1 MSHVN
6 QTLQAMRYGCIY
18 RACDIVAITRI
29 SNHDVNRVMRTLAQ
43 GGLVEILPGDGYRRK
58 RLYKTAQSEMKFLAR
73 LEGKR

>member
-6 QTLQAMRYGCIY
+6 QTLHAMRYGCIY

-43 GGLVEILPGDGYRRK
+43 GGLVETLPGDGYRRK
-58 RLYKTAQSEMKFLAR
+58 RLYKTKQREMIFSTQLR
-73 LEGKR
+73 EKR